1 MKNLILLILVI
12 LPAFSSP
19 ARAQQVS
26 TAQTDSPKAT
36 PSDREQ
42 DGLKGLVRRV
52 RIESARILEKQGKPT
67 EGSKELRAIVTYDMQ
82 GRKLDTVTSP
92 VEAVTLLGN
101 AQYRYDDK
109 GNMIE
114 KVLRASNGSILGKE
128 TYKYEFDELGNWK
141 KMTTSVAVY
150 ENGKLG
156 FEPVEITYRTITYYY
171 NEAIEKIA
179 AASKPNAEPTSS
191 ASVSSP
197 PSAKAQSVPV
207 AEGTPKPEVRSAAK
221 ENATPSSAGLETDK
235 KASSSVDSSAPK
247 SAEGVTNVAAKPS
260 ETSRSVDSSAPK
272 NAEGV
277 TSVAAKPVETPTPS
291 APQPTKELE
300 TKAVTEELLRKAAI
314 SLPEPEYPEGAE
326 LAGVGGKVEV
336 QIIIDEKGDVI
347 AAKSVSGEAVLYSAA
362 EAAALKAHFSPTIL
376 SPDPA
381 KVFGVISYNFTSS
394 RPSVP
399 VAQAQSDEISKR
411 TSDNPVNKPAS
422 PPTESAGD
430 ANSFYQ
436 QGLAYLK
443 SGRNSDAVEAFR
455 HAVYLSPQ
463 NALAYAELG
472 LAYSALARH
481 EEAIAAFKLAIAIKP
496 DILDAEAN
504 YRLGEAY
511 TAIGKHPDA
520 LKAFKQSLHVARP
533 EATDGGTSQTKRF
546 PTVADLHFGIGLAYY
561 NTGNYNESIKEL
573 KLAIVFNPD
582 LAEAHYG
589 IALAYIARG
598 DRAAAQQE
606 ERILRRLNT
615 ALADNIAAVLP
626 SVLPPGTTRITPR
639 EDRRP
644 RP

>member
-1 MKNLILLILVI
+1 MLLVLFI

-19 ARAQQVS
+19 ARAQQVP

-52 RIESARILEKQGKPT
+52 RIESARILEKQGKPI

-221 ENATPSSAGLETDK
+221 ENATPSSAGPETDK

-247 SAEGVTNVAAKPS
+247 SAEGVTN
-260 ETSRSVDSSAPK
+260 
-272 NAEGV
+272 
-277 TSVAAKPVETPTPS
+277 VAAKPVETPTPS

-381 KVFGVISYNFTSS
+381 RVFGVISYNFNSS

-399 VAQAQSDEISKR
+399 VAQSQSDEISKR

-443 SGRNSDAVEAFR
+443 SGRNTDALEAFR

>member
-1 MKNLILLILVI
+1 MKTLSLVLLLV
-12 LPAFSSP
+12 LVALVPP

-26 TAQTDSPKAT
+26 TPQPGSPKAT
-36 PSDREQ
+36 QSNREQ

-52 RIESARILEKQGKPT
+52 RVESAKILEKEGKPI
-67 EGSKELRAIVTYDMQ
+67 EGARELRAIVTYDMQ
-82 GRKLDTVTSP
+82 GRKIDTVSSP

-101 AQYRYDDK
+101 AQYSYDDK

-128 TYKYEFDELGNWK
+128 NYKYEYDELGNWK

-156 FEPVEITYRTITYYY
+156 SEPVEVTYRTITYYY

-179 AASKPNAEPTSS
+179 TASKPNAEPTSS

-207 AEGTPKPEVRSAAK
+207 AEGTPRPDVRSVVK
-221 ENATPSSAGLETDK
+221 ENATPSSAGPETDK
-235 KASSSVDSSAPK
+235 KASGSVDSSVPK
-247 SAEGVTNVAAKPS
+247 STEGVTNVSVKPS
-260 ETSRSVDSSAPK
+260 ETPSSVDSSAPK
-272 NAEGV
+272 NAEDV
-277 TSVAAKPVETPTPS
+277 TNVAAKPAETPTPS
-291 APQPTKELE
+291 APQPIKELE
-300 TKAVTEELLRKAAI
+300 TKAVTEALLRKAAI
-314 SLPEPEYPEGAE
+314 SLPEPEYPAAAE

-336 QIIIDEKGDVI
+336 QMIIDEKGDVI
-347 AAKSVSGEAVLYSAA
+347 AAKSISGEAVLYSAA

-376 SPDPA
+376 SPDPTR
-381 KVFGVISYNFTSS
+381 VFGVISYNFNPTQP
-394 RPSVP
+394 RVP

-411 TSDNPVNKPAS
+411 TSDNLVNKPGSVPAA
-422 PPTESAGD
+422 SAGD
-430 ANSFYQ
+430 ANSLYR
-436 QGLAYLK
+436 QGVASLK
-443 SGRNSDAVEAFR
+443 SGRNADAVEALR
-455 HAVYLSPQ
+455 RAVYLNPQ
-463 NALAYAELG
+463 DALAYAKLG
-472 LAYSALARH
+472 LAYSALAKH

-511 TAIGKHPDA
+511 TAIGKHTDA
-520 LKAFKQSLHVARP
+520 LKAFKESLHVARP
-533 EATDGGTSQTKRF
+533 EATDGGSTQAKRF

-561 NTGNYNESIKEL
+561 NTGSYNESIKEL
-573 KLAIVFNPD
+573 KLAIIFNPD

-598 DRAAAQQE
+598 DRSSAQQE

-626 SVLPPGTTRITPR
+626 SVLPPGTTRIAPR